1 MQTDVSLLQYPRQG
15 GYVMQLN
22 VKTAEQIFMKILLHI
37 VMWTW
42 KNNWLNFGSYLDPH
56 QGIYW
61 KIFKRTIVVAFF
73 L

>member
-42 KNNWLNFGSYLDPH
+42 KNN
-56 QGIYW
+56 
-61 KIFKRTIVVAFF
+61 
-73 L
+73 